1 MNRTLLAIAAAIIVC
16 SAAMPADAAKKAKAK
31 PKPPAI
37 PCTSAANLEA
47 LNVRA
52 LQTELMVGALACG
65 ERERYNAFVQAR
77 QPELVPYAQN
87 SPAYAGQAYKR
98 LCHPG
103 RQRGLPQSP
112 TADHIRAVRRG
123 TGTRQQLILDR
134 RQGRSG
140 LQARLPAL
148 RAHGRRQEM
157 SRT

>member
-1 MNRTLLAIAAAIIVC
+1 MNRTLLATAAAIIVC

-77 QPELVPYAQN
+77 QPELVPYAETLQRMQ
-87 SPAYAGQAYKR
+87 GKR
-98 LCHPG
+98 TNAFVTRVANAAARNADC
-103 RQRGLPQSP
+103 
-112 TADHIRAVRRG
+112 TAI
-123 TGTRQQLILDR
+123 
-134 RQGRSG
+134 S
-140 LQARLPAL
+140 AL
-148 RAHGRRQEM
+148 
-157 SRT
+157 